1 MSMSKDN
8 LLKSVAAQQAH
19 LFDLSCRIF
28 DFNEGNGLEYKSSA
42 LCSDELEKLGFSV
55 ERGISNQATA
65 FRAVWKNGEGGPN
78 IGILGEYDALVGK
91 GHACGHHLQTT
102 AAIGAVKALQEVF
115 AGSDTPMTL
124 TVYGTPA
131 EETYGGKIIMQ
142 EAGCFRELDICL
154 GTHASRVKSFVG
166 GTSMALNSYVV
177 TYHGRSAH
185 AAGSPWLGRSAMDA
199 MLLTFQG
206 LEFMR
211 EHVKDGTRMHYSVK
225 EAIGP
230 SNVVPQRACAGFTLR
245 SRDNSYLPELDER
258 FRNVVKGACLM
269 TDTTA
274 DFEKK
279 PSYLARKRNDTLAA
293 VAKMNAESL
302 GLPLSEPFVQD
313 SGGST
318 DFGNVS
324 GIIPGCLIYLPYV
337 DAPSHS
343 DEWVAAG
350 KTDAAR
356 RTLLL
361 STQMLA
367 LTVYDLV
374 TDPAIIQKARE
385 EFNKIN

>member
-1 MSMSKDN
+1 MSKEK
-8 LLKSVAAQQAH
+8 LLESVAAQQAH

-28 DFNEGNGLEYKSSA
+28 DFNEPNGTEYKSSA
-42 LCSDELEKLGFSV
+42 LCADELEKLGFTV
-55 ERGISNQATA
+55 ERGIGNQETS

-102 AAIGAVKALQEVF
+102 AAIGAVKAMKELF
-115 AGSDTPMTL
+115 AGSDVPMTL

-142 EAGCFRELDICL
+142 EAGCFKELDICL
-154 GTHASRVKSFVG
+154 GTHATRSKAYVG
-166 GTSMALNSYVV
+166 GSSMALTSYVV
-177 TYHGRSAH
+177 TYHGKSAH
-185 AAGSPWLGRSAMDA
+185 ASGSPWLGRSAMDA

-206 LEFMR
+206 LEFLR
-211 EHVKDGTRMHYSVK
+211 EHVKDGTRMHYSIK

-245 SRDNSYLPELDER
+245 SKNNDYLPELDER
-258 FRNVVKGACLM
+258 FRNVVNGACMM
-269 TDTTA
+269 TDITC

-279 PSYLARKRNDTLAA
+279 PTYLARKRNNTLSA
-293 VAKMNAESL
+293 VAKANYDAL
-302 GLPLSEPFVQD
+302 GIETTDPLVVD
-313 SGGST
+313 SNGST

-324 GIIPGCLIYLPYV
+324 GIVPGILVYLHYI
-337 DAPSHS
+337 DAPGHS

-350 KTDAAR
+350 KTDDAKR
-356 RTLLL
+356 CLLQ

-367 LTVYDLV
+367 ALMYDLV
-374 TDPAIIQKARE
+374 KDPTIIKAAKE
-385 EFNKIN
+385 EFTRTN